1 MLLRR
6 ATKVRKMSRK
16 AKRRPKNASRVQ
28 KMSSWETPEAE
39 SKFEI
44 WEDAEW
50 EPALRALEGYGTDS
64 EFSGKPD
71 PKALAKLLRS
81 GKPVP
86 EAVAKQLGWWLDPP
100 WRNKGPSLT
109 VYLPKRYYPTA
120 KGLKERIIVKSE
132 VWVHF
137 GDLPKETEIV
147 CGLDAAVSWPFQ
159 PGWKAFPR
167 LLRCLQ
173 VTFHYEDALSCGAH

>member
-1 MLLRR
+1 
-6 ATKVRKMSRK
+6 MSRK

-39 SKFEI
+39 LKFEI

-50 EPALRALEGYGTDS
+50 EPALRALEGYGTDL
-64 EFSGKPD
+64 EVLGKAD
-71 PKALAKLLRS
+71 LKVLAKLLRS

-109 VYLPKRYYPTA
+109 VYLPKEVLPNCKRA
-120 KGLKERIIVKSE
+120 KG
-132 VWVHF
+132 
-137 GDLPKETEIV
+137 
-147 CGLDAAVSWPFQ
+147 
-159 PGWKAFPR
+159 
-167 LLRCLQ
+167 
-173 VTFHYEDALSCGAH
+173 EDNS